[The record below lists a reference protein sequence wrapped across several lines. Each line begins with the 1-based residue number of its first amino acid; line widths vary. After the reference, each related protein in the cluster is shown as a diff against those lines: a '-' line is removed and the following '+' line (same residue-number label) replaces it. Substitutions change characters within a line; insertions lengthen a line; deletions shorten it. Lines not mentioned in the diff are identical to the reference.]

1 MVSHYQ
7 TGLRVVTGKSVEE
20 QNNKSLTAGR
30 ARHFTLLSR
39 EKDAQLAKI

>member
-1 MVSHYQ
+1 MASHYQ
-7 TGLRVVTGKSVEE
+7 TGLGVVTGKSVDE

-30 ARHFTLLSR
+30 ACHFTLLSR